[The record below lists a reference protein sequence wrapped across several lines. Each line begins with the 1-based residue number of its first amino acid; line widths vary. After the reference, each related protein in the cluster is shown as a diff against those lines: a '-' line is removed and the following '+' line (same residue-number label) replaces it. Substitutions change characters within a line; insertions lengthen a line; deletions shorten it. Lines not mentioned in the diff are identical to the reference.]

1 MSKLKDA
8 QTKWNELIEQED
20 EQVKSQNS
28 SPTDNRKH
36 ENIDYHDT
44 DSESE
49 ETNSETHSNDET
61 SNMLDEDDMDI
72 QQSVEHYT
80 EPDVPDTAVE
90 RDINFNNR
98 HIDTDVNNRTRPNAL
113 RRKISRLTSEI

>member
-1 MSKLKDA
+1 M
-8 QTKWNELIEQED
+8 
-20 EQVKSQNS
+20 KSQNS

-49 ETNSETHSNDET
+49 RTNSESNSNDET
-61 SNMLDEDDMDI
+61 SNMLDEEDMDV
-72 QQSVEHYT
+72 QQSVDHYT
-80 EPDVPDTAVE
+80 EPDVPDTTAE
-90 RDINFNNR
+90 RDINFNNK
-98 HIDTDVNNRTRPNAL
+98 HIDKEVQNRTRPIAP